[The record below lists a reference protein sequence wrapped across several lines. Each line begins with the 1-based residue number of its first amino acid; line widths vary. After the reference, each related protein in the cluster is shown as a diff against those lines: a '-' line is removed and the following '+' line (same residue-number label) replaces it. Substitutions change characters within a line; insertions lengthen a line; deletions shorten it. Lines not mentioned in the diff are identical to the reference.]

1 MFMFQSMYHRT
12 LRRTMIRYVNLS
24 TILVLRLV
32 ASSVYDRFPTYESMV
47 KANVLLP
54 HEKARL
60 ETVDKRTPHETTY
73 IPILWALNLVHNAR
87 KDGKI
92 NVEAP
97 VYASLISAFD
107 YLEGKNRSLFNHG
120 WINFPLA
127 YTQVNIYIIS

>member
-1 MFMFQSMYHRT
+1 MYHRT
-12 LRRTMIRYVNLS
+12 LRRTLIRYVNLS

-32 ASSVYDRFPTYESMV
+32 ASSVNDRFPTYTSLV
-47 KANVLLP
+47 KAKVLLP

-60 ETVDKRTPHETTY
+60 QTVDERTPHETTY

-97 VYASLISAFD
+97 VYANLISAFD
-107 YLEGKNRSLFNHG
+107 YLESQNRSLFNHG

-127 YTQVNIYIIS
+127 YTQVHKYP